1 MLIETLQFFTG
12 VFVVVYD
19 GQHAL
24 KFELGR
30 AKNVVGPGLHFKW
43 PIIQKFKVKD
53 TRDTTLDLEPQIIQL
68 ADDLVYEVDTK
79 LIYRITDLR
88 RAMIEVDD
96 LEKGL
101 KNRVTIAIQRVV
113 KAQRRETIGQL
124 QNMVDQVLGE
134 LKVIEEEWGIEVQEF
149 GFSNFA
155 PTPATLEVTQLR
167 LLAEE
172 KLSLYKELRE
182 EGLGQEASVSLISG
196 AVITMRPE
204 QATGYD
210 RDWNKEKK
218 DEEKTALEEMLEE
231 EEESISGQVEDVNED
246 DVDDAQ

>member
-12 VFVVVYD
+12 IFVVVYD

-30 AKNVVGPGLHFKW
+30 AKNVVGPGIHFKW
-43 PIIQKFKVKD
+43 PIIQKFKVRD

-68 ADDLVYEVDTK
+68 ADDLVYEVDAK
-79 LIYRITDLR
+79 LIYRIVDLR

-96 LEKGL
+96 LENGL
-101 KNRVTIAIQRVV
+101 KNRVTLAIQRVV
-113 KAQRRETIGQL
+113 KGQVRESIGQL
-124 QNMVDQVLGE
+124 QDMVSQILIE
-134 LKVIEEEWGIEVQEF
+134 LKPIEEEWGIEVQEF

-172 KLSLYKELRE
+172 KLSLYKELRS

-204 QATGYD
+204 QAMGYD
-210 RDWNKEKK
+210 RDWKK
-218 DEEKTALEEMLEE
+218 PKNEEKTALEEMLEE
-231 EEESISGQVEDVNED
+231 SDESIQGEID
-246 DVDDAQ
+246 DIEKDDIDDAQ